1 MRVPESINPPTFI
14 SLLEALGPR
23 AVADLYQYF
32 LLFYQPLQAA
42 LNGGLEV
49 TENAGVYFSG
59 TFDVAANT
67 AKTFT
72 HGLGRVPVM
81 VVTTWNDADATNAAN
96 VYTTPTEKGNWTD
109 QTVSLLCNRNTT
121 GVAPNLTFDG
131 WAI

>member
-1 MRVPESINPPTFI
+1 VRVPESISPPTFK
-14 SLLEALGPR
+14 SLLDNLGPR
-23 AVADLYQYF
+23 AVAELYQY
-32 LLFYQPLQAA
+32 LLLLYQPLQAA

-49 TENAGVYFSG
+49 GENAGVYFTG

-81 VVTTWNDADATNAAN
+81 IVTTWNDADATNAAN
-96 VYTTPTEKGNWTD
+96 VYTTPTEKANWTD
-109 QTVSLLCNRNTT
+109 QTCSLLCNRNTT
-121 GVAPNLTFDG
+121 GAAPNLTFDG

>member
-49 TENAGVYFSG
+49 GENMGVLFDG
-59 TFDVAANT
+59 TFDVTAGT
-67 AKTFT
+67 AKEFA
-72 HGLGRVPVM
+72 HGLGRVPVFYLYYLTSGTM
-81 VVTTWNDADATNAAN
+81 TPAPVIYAESADKADWTAN
-96 VYTTPTEKGNWTD
+96 KIK
-109 QTVSLLCNRNTT
+109 LKCNRDTS
-121 GVAPNLTFDG
+121 VSSLSFSALAF
-131 WAI
+131 